1 MLIGRRRKKTCVPHP
16 GSSNT
21 CAECFA
27 RGSSCRPQEPTQT
40 SDRSARESRQSLQ
53 RRVAELENAL
63 LSISRKLDGTA
74 QPDQSSMKIHHE
86 TRPDCS
92 PLTPASLVNS
102 LPDNCLDNAPVLSL
116 FDNAILSRRQDD
128 SSFSTTIANATSPS
142 TSVNSAGNME
152 LEKARQTLLSLFPS
166 QASLEEILGA
176 ANLWWPSWQHTLP
189 ETFGTSS
196 AYTFDQFIA
205 DTKPS
210 DSVPTLAKALLCISI
225 GLQEIPFGTHFQAST
240 AIDLANLYIG
250 TIEGLV
256 LSDDELAGTLDG
268 IECLILQ
275 AKYEANNGRLRKAWI
290 TFRRGISFAQLLGCH
305 LRSTQSDQLHEH
317 VLRRQSIWNAL
328 YYGDRYLS
336 LLMGL
341 PYCVS
346 EMHIHT
352 TAFNGFYPVRA
363 ETECVG
369 SDYLFRLARVVGH
382 IIDRNQTT
390 EPTETLTM
398 TVKIDG
404 EMMDLAATMSNDWWA
419 LDMPKDEVASR
430 LFHRILPQFWHHQ
443 ARALLH
449 LPFMLKATTDRRY
462 GYNKIAALES
472 ARGMLNL
479 FHIFRPVQG
488 FGSPACKIMDFQAF
502 TAAMILVLNFLGVS
516 SSNPGNEVKEADE
529 DRKLVSTTTSIMH
542 DASVERGGGVAT
554 QAARALEMFLKAR
567 DHDFLEGQ
575 AVCKVAIPYFG
586 TVIIGPGTGFAK
598 ESQPRT
604 QAMQRRPQVPTPE
617 EEPPVYPYSDQ
628 STCNVDPSR
637 IPPDFNNGG
646 FPFYQTQSGGTDINA
661 LTTATLDLDG
671 DWSWFW
677 DNTEF
682 PYGDMQGLAEMPS
695 LN

>member
-16 GSSNT
+16 GSINT

-27 RGSSCRPQEPTQT
+27 RGTTCRPQEPTPT
-40 SDRSARESRQSLQ
+40 SDRSGRESRHNLQ

-63 LSISRKLDGTA
+63 LSISKKLDITDSA
-74 QPDQSSMKIHHE
+74 SQPEQSAIKIHHE
-86 TRPDCS
+86 SQSDGS
-92 PLTPASLVNS
+92 PPTPASLVTS
-102 LPDNCLDNAPVLSL
+102 PPDNFLDNAPVLSL

-128 SSFSTTIANATSPS
+128 SSLCTTIAGTASPS
-142 TSVNSAGNME
+142 TSVKSAGNMK

-166 QASLEEILGA
+166 QARLEEILGA

-196 AYTFDQFIA
+196 AYTFDKFIA

-210 DSVPTLAKALLCISI
+210 DSVQKLAKGLLCISI
-225 GLQEIPFGTHFQAST
+225 GLQEIPFGTDFQAST
-240 AIDLANLYIG
+240 AIDMATRYIAM
-250 TIEGLV
+250 IDELV

-275 AKYEANNGRLRKAWI
+275 AKYDANNGLLRKAWI

-305 LRSTQSDQLHEH
+305 LPSTQSDQLHEQ
-317 VLRRQSIWNAL
+317 VLRRRSIWNAL
-328 YYGDRYLS
+328 YFGDRYLS
-336 LLMGL
+336 LLLGL

-346 EMHIHT
+346 EMHIHD
-352 TAFNGFYPVRA
+352 TAFNSFFPVRA
-363 ETECVG
+363 ETECAG
-369 SDYLFRLARVVGH
+369 SDYLFRLARLVGY

-390 EPTETLTM
+390 APTETLTM

-404 EMMDLAATMSNDWWA
+404 EMMDLAATMSNEWWA
-419 LDMPKDEVASR
+419 LDIHDDEVASL
-430 LFHRILPQFWHHQ
+430 LFNRILPQFWHHQ

-462 GYNKIAALES
+462 GYNRIAALES

-488 FGSPACKIMDFQAF
+488 FGSPVCKIMDFQAF

-529 DRKLVSTTTSIMH
+529 DRKLVSTTTTILQRASI
-542 DASVERGGGVAT
+542 ERGGGVAT
-554 QAARALEMFLKAR
+554 QAARALEMFIRAK
-567 DHDFLEGQ
+567 DHGSLEAQ

-586 TVIIGPGTGFAK
+586 TVIFGPGTSFAK
-598 ESQPRT
+598 ESQPGI
-604 QAMQRRPQVPTPE
+604 QQVPTPE
-617 EEPPVYPYSDQ
+617 EEPPVYPYPDQ
-628 STCNVDPSR
+628 STRDVDPAR
-637 IPPDFNNGG
+637 IPPEFNNGG
-646 FPFYQTQSGGTDINA
+646 FPLQQTQSRGIDINTFPSA
-661 LTTATLDLDG
+661 NLDLDG

-682 PYGDMQGLAEMPS
+682 PYGDMQSLAGLPS